1 MNFEFSA
8 LSEARNYRAALIK
21 EFAPVLTGNVLEVGA
36 GIGQITDCRVVCNE
50 PKAGVW
56 PSDHFGVYAELRA
69 VPLPE
74 PPPFDDAA

>member
-1 MNFEFSA
+1 M
-8 LSEARNYRAALIK
+8 
-21 EFAPVLTGNVLEVGA
+21 
-36 GIGQITDCRVVCNE
+36 VCNE
-50 PKAGVW
+50 PKGGVW